1 MVEVHITL
9 FCFFRTYSNG
19 LSRGAAESANFF
31 SSILHFVI
39 LSLTS
44 ASFSSPLATN
54 TTFIWPQTVLLLFF
68 YCFNFDIF
76 AGIDESDNVFFYYYD
91 FRNDKFLP
99 LSLQAIL
106 LQQHL
111 QYESLK

>member
-54 TTFIWPQTVLLLFF
+54 TTFIWPQMVLLLFF

-76 AGIDESDNVFFYYYD
+76 AGIDESDIVFF
-91 FRNDKFLP
+91 
-99 LSLQAIL
+99 L
-106 LQQHL
+106 LL
-111 QYESLK
+111 WF